1 MLLASSFWL
10 AITIF
15 VVTIVFVIWQPR
27 GLNIAWSASAGALL
41 ALLSGV
47 ISLSDI
53 PLVWS
58 IVWNATA
65 TLIAIIVSTLLLDEA
80 GFFQWAALHVA
91 RWGRGSGLRLFLYI
105 ILMGAVTSAL
115 FANDGAV
122 LILTPILMAMLL
134 VLRFEKRSAL
144 AFVIAAGFIV
154 DSASIP
160 LIVSNLVNILSA
172 DFFGLNFAQYASVMV
187 PVNLVGVLAALLVLW
202 GFFKRDIPLSYD
214 TEKLPLPATAIKD
227 PLTFKAGWVVLATQ
241 LIAFFV
247 LEPLGVPVS
256 LVSAVVA
263 LALYFI
269 ALRGGKIQTREV
281 FKAAPWHIVIFSVA
295 MYLVVY
301 GLKNVGLTQALGSIL
316 TWLASQGLW
325 VATVGTGFISALLSS
340 TMNNLP
346 SVLIGALAIDA
357 SSASEIVRSGMIY
370 AHIIGCDLG
379 PKITPI
385 GSLATLLWLFVLAKK
400 DLTITWGMYFR
411 VGIVLTIP
419 VLLITL
425 LALVLLLSF

>member
-1 MLLASSFWL
+1 
-10 AITIF
+10 
-15 VVTIVFVIWQPR
+15 
-27 GLNIAWSASAGALL
+27 
-41 ALLSGV
+41 
-47 ISLSDI
+47 
-53 PLVWS
+53 
-58 IVWNATA
+58 
-65 TLIAIIVSTLLLDEA
+65 
-80 GFFQWAALHVA
+80 
-91 RWGRGSGLRLFLYI
+91 
-105 ILMGAVTSAL
+105 
-115 FANDGAV
+115 
-122 LILTPILMAMLL
+122 
-134 VLRFEKRSAL
+134 
-144 AFVIAAGFIV
+144 
-154 DSASIP
+154 
-160 LIVSNLVNILSA
+160 
-172 DFFGLNFAQYASVMV
+172 
-187 PVNLVGVLAALLVLW
+187 
-202 GFFKRDIPLSYD
+202 
-214 TEKLPLPATAIKD
+214 
-227 PLTFKAGWVVLATQ
+227 
-241 LIAFFV
+241 
-247 LEPLGVPVS
+247 
-256 LVSAVVA
+256 
-263 LALYFI
+263 
-269 ALRGGKIQTREV
+269 
-281 FKAAPWHIVIFSVA
+281 

>member
-122 LILTPILMAMLL
+122 LILTPILMAMLH

-187 PVNLVGVLAALLVLW
+187 PVNLVGVRRHFWCSGA
-202 GFFKRDIPLSYD
+202 FLS
-214 TEKLPLPATAIKD
+214 
-227 PLTFKAGWVVLATQ
+227 
-241 LIAFFV
+241 
-247 LEPLGVPVS
+247 
-256 LVSAVVA
+256 
-263 LALYFI
+263 
-269 ALRGGKIQTREV
+269 
-281 FKAAPWHIVIFSVA
+281 VIFRS
-295 MYLVVY
+295 LTTRRNSPCPPPPSRIRSP
-301 GLKNVGLTQALGSIL
+301 LKRAGS
-316 TWLASQGLW
+316 
-325 VATVGTGFISALLSS
+325 
-340 TMNNLP
+340 
-346 SVLIGALAIDA
+346 
-357 SSASEIVRSGMIY
+357 
-370 AHIIGCDLG
+370 C
-379 PKITPI
+379 
-385 GSLATLLWLFVLAKK
+385 
-400 DLTITWGMYFR
+400 
-411 VGIVLTIP
+411 
-419 VLLITL
+419 
-425 LALVLLLSF
+425 